1 MPLER
6 KVSLAILVISA
17 AVLGS
22 AVVLPG
28 TIGVGLGLMFA
39 SLLLLG
45 LSFIPHPAS
54 GPDAPV
60 PLSQV
65 EGITR
70 IFYAPSRV
78 FHNLR
83 AHPRWMAAFAV
94 IALCTTVYSLA
105 FTHRITHQRI
115 AEAKAERL
123 LASGWLPQAQKAR
136 IREERLKA
144 AESHVARVSGVA
156 SQVVGI
162 FVFLVIS
169 AALYL
174 VGIILLGGRINFWQS
189 LSATAYAALPPSVIQ
204 TAVSLI
210 LLYSLSPDKIN
221 PIKGQQGLIQD
232 HLGLL
237 FNPATRPFLYTAAS
251 YVGLLV
257 GYRVWLSATGLT
269 RAGERVSTGIAWTTI
284 LTLGVLR
291 VLLALAVVALFPGFV
306 S

>member
-6 KVSLAILVISA
+6 KVSWAIFVISA
-17 AVLGS
+17 ALIGS

-45 LSFIPHPAS
+45 LSFIQHPAP

-78 FHNLR
+78 FLNLR

-115 AEAKAERL
+115 AEAKAKRL
-123 LASGWLPQAQKAR
+123 IESGWLPQAQKAR

-144 AESHVARVSGVA
+144 AESHVARISGVA

-174 VGIILLGGRINFWQS
+174 LGIILLGGRINFWQS
-189 LSATAYAALPPSVIQ
+189 LSVAAYAALPPSVIQ
-204 TAVSLI
+204 TAGSLI
-210 LLYSLSPDKIN
+210 LLYSVSPDEIN

-237 FNPATRPFLYTAAS
+237 FNPATRPYLYTAAS

-257 GYRVWLSATGLT
+257 GYRLWLSAIGLT
-269 RAGERVSTGIAWTTI
+269 RAGERVSSGIAWTTV
-284 LTLGVLR
+284 LTIVGLKL
-291 VLLALAVVALFPGFV
+291 LLALAVVVLFPGFV